1 MPTPLTDATQ
11 TQTLAGIPRRHAVP
25 EMPPPPPPEAI
36 LESRIAAVAHMRRP
50 AAQQRDAFSSTFAP
64 WAKGSQ
70 PQPTRAA
77 EAKPKAL
84 TVETPEP
91 PVFTVP
97 VDEAKLEALKTALGI
112 LAGRIK
118 ATTKDNPI
126 AALFGAAL
134 IGDDPFLR
142 AIRVRR
148 TTGSALSFGQRATQA
163 ASKTREG
170 GAYLVLQI
178 EAVDAERII
187 EVRIA
192 VQRLHPHSG
201 RTGSFLEVIGSAPVT
216 HASDIKLVDNLRQ
229 RLIAVW
235 GRDSRR
241 C

>member
-11 TQTLAGIPRRHAVP
+11 TQTLAGIPRRHAAP
-25 EMPPPPPPEAI
+25 EMPPAPPPDAI
-36 LESRIAAVAHMRRP
+36 LESLAAAPKMRRP
-50 AAQQRDAFSSTFAP
+50 AQAQGDAFTSRFAP
-64 WAKGSQ
+64 WAKGSA
-70 PQPTRAA
+70 P
-77 EAKPKAL
+77 EARKVFETKLKAMP
-84 TVETPEP
+84 VEAPEP

-97 VDEAKLEALKTALGI
+97 VEEQKLEALKTALGI

-148 TTGSALSFGQRATQA
+148 ITGSALSFGQRATQA
-163 ASKTREG
+163 TTKTREG

-178 EAVDAERII
+178 ETADAERII
-187 EVRIA
+187 EVRVA

-201 RTGSFLEVIGSAPVT
+201 RTGSFLEVIGSAPL
-216 HASDIKLVDNLRQ
+216 ANPADIKLVDNMRQ

-235 GRDSRR
+235 GRDSARA
-241 C
+241 